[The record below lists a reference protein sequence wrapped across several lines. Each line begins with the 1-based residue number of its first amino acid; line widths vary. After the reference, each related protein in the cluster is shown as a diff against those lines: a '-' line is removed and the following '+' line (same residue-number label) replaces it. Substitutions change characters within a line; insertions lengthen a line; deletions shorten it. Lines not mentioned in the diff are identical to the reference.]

1 MTISTPAFPASSA
14 LDDVP
19 FSVFEQIVG
28 ALKRAKTDEVAGLH
42 QGKTTYPPCP
52 DVRSWPDGAFEIGH
66 NIHAPP
72 QGLRSLKDAI
82 QATHAGKGYGNFEP
96 DQLMICSGATHGLKM
111 AAGSVLQPGDEALIL
126 SPQWLFARG
135 VLKSCNAVVRE
146 TPIFLE
152 LCENPE
158 LDIRAYL
165 ESAVSPRTRLI
176 YFNTPNNPTG
186 YSMTRMQLQA
196 LVNFCREKGIWLVAD
211 NAYEFYDYSPQGF
224 IDARDLDGG
233 GEVTFS
239 IYSFSKSYIMPGY
252 RVGYLISPK
261 SRSADIRKRGLH
273 TVYSVATPSQYGAWQ
288 ALKAPRQQLV
298 FQREETFE
306 RAQIALSCLTV
317 PHLGFSGGFYLFL
330 DLSALGPG
338 GQAPFYQTL
347 LEHGISL
354 APGQAFG
361 TGMENFARLCFT
373 AVERGLLSKS
383 IQKINEIYS
392 ARVAAAA

>member
-1 MTISTPAFPASSA
+1 MRIRTTTFPASSA

-28 ALKRAKTDEVAGLH
+28 ALKIAKADEIAGLH

-52 DVRSWPDGAFEIGH
+52 DVRHWPDRAFEIGH
-66 NIHAPP
+66 NVHAPP
-72 QGLRSLKDAI
+72 QGLGSLKTAI
-82 QATHAGKGYGNFEP
+82 KATHASKGYGTFAD
-96 DQLMICSGATHGLKM
+96 DQLMICCGATHGLKM
-111 AAGSVLQPGDEALIL
+111 AADSVLQPGDEALIL
-126 SPQWLFARG
+126 SPQWLFAHG

-152 LCENPE
+152 LCKNPE
-158 LDIRAYL
+158 LDIHTYL
-165 ESAVSPRTRLI
+165 EETVSPRTRLI

-196 LVNFCREKGIWLVAD
+196 LVSFCRDKGIWLVAD

-233 GEVTFS
+233 DEITFS

-252 RVGYLISPK
+252 RVGYLISPT
-261 SRSADIRKRGLH
+261 SRSADIQKRGLH

-288 ALKAPRQQLV
+288 ALKAPQKQLA
-298 FQREETFE
+298 FQHEETFE
-306 RAQIALSCLTV
+306 RAQIAQSCLNV

-338 GQAPFYQTL
+338 GQKPFYQTL

-361 TGMENFARLCFT
+361 TGMENYARLCFT
-373 AVERGLLSKS
+373 AVERDLLSKS

-392 ARVAAAA
+392 ARIAVAA